1 MLLSKLLSEINY
13 KKNFLKNNK
22 KIDVNYIS
30 TNSKLIK
37 NNSIFITNFKKK
49 IKKAYIEEAITKG
62 ANAIITNKKIYN
74 LKIPQFIVKN
84 LSLTTK
90 KLVEKLKPFPPRNI
104 IGITGTNGKTSVVWY
119 LSCMLNSIS
128 LNSSSLGTLGYFKN
142 FKYIKDSF
150 LTTPEWE
157 EIYQLAN

>member
-62 ANAIITNKKIYN
+62 ANAIITNKKI
-74 LKIPQFIVKN
+74 
-84 LSLTTK
+84 
-90 KLVEKLKPFPPRNI
+90 I
-104 IGITGTNGKTSVVWY
+104 I
-119 LSCMLNSIS
+119 
-128 LNSSSLGTLGYFKN
+128 
-142 FKYIKDSF
+142 
-150 LTTPEWE
+150 
-157 EIYQLAN
+157 

>member
-49 IKKAYIEEAITKG
+49 F
-62 ANAIITNKKIYN
+62 II
-74 LKIPQFIVKN
+74 
-84 LSLTTK
+84 
-90 KLVEKLKPFPPRNI
+90 
-104 IGITGTNGKTSVVWY
+104 
-119 LSCMLNSIS
+119 
-128 LNSSSLGTLGYFKN
+128 
-142 FKYIKDSF
+142 
-150 LTTPEWE
+150 
-157 EIYQLAN
+157 